1 MDFLLSLK
9 KRNYILKISTII
21 ITGLSF
27 MQILKLHSTLK
38 IGILTALL
46 FIFTVSNYCRRSFL
60 KKKRN
65 MWFSLSYGL
74 SVLILGYLNYEVFF
88 TGIYIFNIILLV
100 EIILFSGRLD
110 KELIL
115 LHFVVYMI
123 SFTALVNYS
132 SPKSAYND
140 FINILLNFFMPCLVL
155 FLFRSVIGDKI
166 EYEKLNEELAEANRT
181 LKDYADKIEELAK
194 DKERNRIAQEL
205 HDSMGHS
212 LMALNMNLEYAE
224 SVISTNTEKA
234 KEVIHKTRDMA
245 KDCVKDLRRVVTLLK
260 DTPPAGQL
268 REAINELFHHFKEN
282 SGVRFCLSMD
292 DSIEEESPD
301 TKGCIYKII
310 REAIT
315 NGIKHGGA
323 TWFTVDILE
332 KEENIS
338 LRVENNGAGNENIIK
353 SDGITGMEERV
364 KLLGGSIEFI
374 SSQEGGFAVEA
385 VVPRLEREGAL

>member
-1 MDFLLSLK
+1 MLSLE
-9 KRNYILKISTII
+9 KRNYIFKIITII
-21 ITGLSF
+21 VTGLTF
-27 MQILKLHSTLK
+27 MQILKMHSPVK

-46 FIFTVSNYCRRSFL
+46 VIFTVNNYCRRSFL

-65 MWFSLSYGL
+65 IWFSLSYGV
-74 SVLILGYLNYEVFF
+74 SILILGGLSYEALFA
-88 TGIYIFNIILLV
+88 GIYIFNITLLI
-100 EIILFSGRLD
+100 EIILFNGRLN
-110 KELIL
+110 KKLIL
-115 LHFVVYMI
+115 FCFAVYMI
-123 SFTALVNYS
+123 SLTALVDYS
-132 SPKSAYND
+132 SLQSACND

-155 FLFRSVIGDKI
+155 FLFRSVIGEKI
-166 EYEKLNEELAEANRT
+166 KYEKLNEELAEANRT

-292 DSIEEESPD
+292 DSIEGESPD

-332 KEENIS
+332 KAEDIS

-364 KLLGGSIEFI
+364 KLLGGSIEFT
-374 SSQEGGFAVEA
+374 SSQEGGFTVEA
-385 VVPRLEREGAL
+385 VVPRLEREGTL